1 MKLYNLSEI
10 MKRAHNLYNSTRAKY
25 STFAEVARCYK
36 LFIMDIGSNVKKS
49 KYCNNSDTL
58 ALQKKLY

>member
-1 MKLYNLSEI
+1 